1 MKTAIHFQ
9 NAFKS
14 LSGSSVLRISD
25 LKIVERESIG
35 FYGLPTE
42 LIEIV
47 INELTGAY
55 DLDEGSVTIF
65 DTDTRDMDERSWFR
79 FVEKVGIYK
88 PESVLQES
96 LSIGENVA
104 SYLRARNDAIE
115 EPQLS
120 AMVLKIANLVQLTIT
135 ELSKQ
140 MSDATAVQRVKVH
153 LSRTFAYHPAIVV
166 ASDPTSA
173 QDEEVSRKFVEIV
186 KRARR
191 KLKFTLLFFTSDLWL
206 LEQLADRAIF
216 LNPRDGHFVENQ
228 LRGWYHK
235 LLPFL
240 NPSPGRLLQLS
251 LDALQ
256 HSWILK
262 EAESRLEH

>member
-1 MKTAIHFQ
+1 MKTVIHFQ
-9 NAFKS
+9 DACKT
-14 LSGSSVLRISD
+14 LHGSTVLRISD
-25 LKIVERESIG
+25 LKVFDRESIA
-35 FYGLPTE
+35 FYGLSAELTE
-42 LIEIV
+42 LV
-47 INELTGAY
+47 LNQLTGAY
-55 DLDEGSVTIF
+55 DLDEGSVVIF
-65 DTDTRDMDERSWFR
+65 GTDTRDMDERSWFQ
-79 FVEKVGIYK
+79 FVDKLGIYK
-88 PESVLQES
+88 PQPVLHESS
-96 LSIGENVA
+96 SIGENVA
-104 SYLRARNDAIE
+104 GYLRARNDAIE

-120 AMVLKIANLVQLTIT
+120 AMVLNVANLVQLTIT

-140 MSDATAVQRVKVH
+140 MSEATNEQRMKVH
-153 LSRTFAYHPAIVV
+153 LSRALAYKPAIVV
-166 ASDPTSA
+166 ACEPSA
-173 QDEEVSRKFVEIV
+173 GQSPEVSRKFVEIL

-191 KLKFTLLFFTSDLWL
+191 KLKFTLLLFSSDLWL
-206 LEQLADRAIF
+206 VEQLADRAIF

-262 EAESRLEH
+262 EVESRVEH